1 MATTK
6 EKLENKITQVDVSEL
21 DELLEKEK
29 QRNKG
34 EIWTKLDKMIR
45 IQKLHEFAER
55 YGKEH
60 NLPVKEI
67 KSLKAFFK
75 ACLDKNKLKKSKDVV
90 YNKELRF
97 IVSVPALHFNQVTKN
112 FTLKLLDKRVSTLK
126 SLTPKKNEKN
136 QPILEKSDSSS
147 SLSL

>member
-1 MATTK
+1 MATTE
-6 EKLENKITQVDVSEL
+6 EKFENKITQVDVSEL

-90 YNKELRF
+90 YNKEQRF

-112 FTLKLLDKRVSTLK
+112 FTLKLMDKRVSTLK
-126 SLTPKKNEKN
+126 SLTPKKNEKT

>member
-1 MATTK
+1 MATTN
-6 EKLENKITQVDVSEL
+6 EKVENKITQVDVNEL

-29 QRNKG
+29 QRNKW

-45 IQKLHEFAER
+45 VQKLHEFAER

-60 NLPVKEI
+60 SMPVKEI

-75 ACLDKNKLKKSKDVV
+75 SCLDKNKLNKSKDVV
-90 YNKELRF
+90 YNKEQRV

-112 FTLKLLDKRVSTLK
+112 FTLKLMDKRVSTLK
-126 SLTPKKNEKN
+126 SLTPKKNEKI

>member
-1 MATTK
+1 MATTN
-6 EKLENKITQVDVSEL
+6 EKVENKITQVDVNEL

-45 IQKLHEFAER
+45 VQKLHEFAER

-60 NLPVKEI
+60 NMPVKEI

-75 ACLDKNKLKKSKDVV
+75 SCLDKNKLNKSKDVV
-90 YNKELRF
+90 YNKEQRVV
-97 IVSVPALHFNQVTKN
+97 VSVPALHFNQVTKN
-112 FTLKLLDKRVSTLK
+112 FTLKLMDKRVSTLK
-126 SLTPKKNEKN
+126 SLTPKKNEKI

>member
-1 MATTK
+1 
-6 EKLENKITQVDVSEL
+6 
-21 DELLEKEK
+21 
-29 QRNKG
+29 
-34 EIWTKLDKMIR
+34 MIR

-60 NLPVKEI
+60 NMPVKEI

-75 ACLDKNKLKKSKDVV
+75 SCLDKNKLNKSKDVV
-90 YNKELRF
+90 YNKEQRF
-97 IVSVPALHFNQVTKN
+97 IISVPALHFNQVTKN
-112 FTLKLLDKRVSTLK
+112 FTLKLMDKRVSTLK
-126 SLTPKKNEKN
+126 SLTPKKNEKI

>member
-1 MATTK
+1 MATTE

-21 DELLEKEK
+21 DDLLEKEK

-67 KSLKAFFK
+67 KSLKAFFRT
-75 ACLDKNKLKKSKDVV
+75 CLDKNKLKKSKDVV
-90 YNKELRF
+90 YNKEQRF

-126 SLTPKKNEKN
+126 SLTPKKNEKT

>member
-1 MATTK
+1 MATTI
-6 EKLENKITQVDVSEL
+6 EKVENKITQVDVNEL
-21 DELLEKEK
+21 DDLLEKEK

-45 IQKLHEFAER
+45 VQKLHEFAER

-60 NLPVKEI
+60 NIPVKEI

-75 ACLDKNKLKKSKDVV
+75 SCLDKNKLNKSKDVV
-90 YNKELRF
+90 YNKEQRI

-112 FTLKLLDKRVSTLK
+112 FTLKLMDKRVSTLK
-126 SLTPKKNEKN
+126 SLTPKKNEKI

-147 SLSL
+147 PLSL

>member
-1 MATTK
+1 MATTN
-6 EKLENKITQVDVSEL
+6 EKVENKITQVDVNEL

-34 EIWTKLDKMIR
+34 EVWTKLDKMIR

-60 NLPVKEI
+60 NMPVKEI

-75 ACLDKNKLKKSKDVV
+75 SCLDKNKLNKSKDVV
-90 YNKELRF
+90 YNKEQRF
-97 IVSVPALHFNQVTKN
+97 IISVPALHFNQVTKN
-112 FTLKLLDKRVSTLK
+112 FTLKLMDKRVSTLK
-126 SLTPKKNEKN
+126 SLTPKKNEKI
-136 QPILEKSDSSS
+136 QPILEKSESCS

>member
-1 MATTK
+1 MATTN
-6 EKLENKITQVDVSEL
+6 EKVENKITQVDVNEL

-45 IQKLHEFAER
+45 VQKLHEFAER

-60 NLPVKEI
+60 NMPVKEI

-75 ACLDKNKLKKSKDVV
+75 SCLDKNKLNKSKDVV
-90 YNKELRF
+90 YNKEQRV

-112 FTLKLLDKRVSTLK
+112 FTLKLMDKRVSTLK
-126 SLTPKKNEKN
+126 SLTPKKNEKI

>member
-1 MATTK
+1 MATTE
-6 EKLENKITQVDVSEL
+6 EKFENKITQVDVSEL

-75 ACLDKNKLKKSKDVV
+75 TCLDKNKLKKSKDVV
-90 YNKELRF
+90 YNKEQRF

-112 FTLKLLDKRVSTLK
+112 FTLKLMDKRVSTLK
-126 SLTPKKNEKN
+126 SLTPKKNEKT